1 MALMEVKSINSLK
14 QIKAAL
20 QSQASGM
27 EFAAKNL
34 DREPKPSEI
43 MEYARV
49 RAQLEQVQEQI
60 KAHEEGA
67 VLLSPGEGAP
77 GVIVQPRGEGSSP
90 EQSWGFR
97 PAAAVKPS
105 APVSAS
111 SVADLNRFGTEMQSY
126 MRGGIQA
133 LSTPIHVGTGA
144 GVESV
149 GVTIPTTILNALAA
163 YGNVDSFA
171 LAGAR
176 QIGTEDTNPLT
187 LPVISSGA
195 ATSTFAEGA
204 SAVDSQPFNL
214 DSFTFGGTKYS
225 RLVKASEEALMNSA
239 IDLSGTITDEL
250 ANGVASTFTAAITTA
265 LLTALTGNAN
275 VLVAEGS
282 NDIYKT
288 LGSLLHAI
296 PTRFAGPTNKWMLSR
311 ATLAKV
317 KDLRADGSGVPLFDP
332 VSGQIFARDVILND
346 SLSGGQVVY
355 GEWSAGA
362 YVRKTPF
369 RIQRLVEAF
378 ASTGEI
384 GFKATQWLDSK
395 FLASLAGV
403 TNQPLFYT
411 VLA

>member
-1 MALMEVKSINSLK
+1 MNINVVKAQKHELKTKTTAILNTAIAAKRGLNKTEQEQHDNNVAAIDALNK
-14 QIKAAL
+14 QIDL
-20 QSQASGM
+20 
-27 EFAAKNL
+27 
-34 DREPKPSEI
+34 
-43 MEYARV
+43 
-49 RAQLEQVQEQI
+49 
-60 KAHEEGA
+60 HEEGA
-67 VLLSPGEGAP
+67 VLGDPDTMSGPSPYGRVMASAEP
-77 GVIVQPRGEGSSP
+77 
-90 EQSWGFR
+90 SWGLR
-97 PAAAVKPS
+97 PAASVKPS
-105 APVSAS
+105 ASVSAS
-111 SVADLNRFGTEMQSY
+111 VDLNRFGTEMQAY

-149 GVTIPTTILNALAA
+149 GVTIPTSILNALAA

-187 LPVISSGA
+187 LPVVSSGA
-195 ATSTFAEGA
+195 TASTFAEGA

-214 DSFTFGGTKYS
+214 DSFTFGGVKYS

-239 IDLSGTITDEL
+239 IDLSGTIVDEL
-250 ANGVASTFTAAITTA
+250 ANGVASTFTAATTAA
-265 LLTALTGNAN
+265 LLTALTGNSN

-296 PTRFAGPTNKWMLSR
+296 PTRFVGPSNKWMLSR

-317 KDLRADGSGVPLFDP
+317 KDVRAEGSGVPLFDP
-332 VSGQIFARDVILND
+332 VANQIFGRDIVLND
-346 SLSGGQVVY
+346 SLSGGQVIH

-411 VLA
+411 VLS

>member
-1 MALMEVKSINSLK
+1 MFQNINSVKAQKHELK
-14 QIKAAL
+14 TKLAAMLDTAIAANRGLNKAEEKQYDEDFAKLKAFDTQIELHAA
-20 QSQASGM
+20 
-27 EFAAKNL
+27 N
-34 DREPKPSEI
+34 KPWGDAPVVTPFGLRLSE
-43 MEYARV
+43 
-49 RAQLEQVQEQI
+49 
-60 KAHEEGA
+60 
-67 VLLSPGEGAP
+67 
-77 GVIVQPRGEGSSP
+77 SS
-90 EQSWGFR
+90 ESSWGFQ
-97 PAAAVKPS
+97 PAAAKPS
-105 APVSAS
+105 QVSAS
-111 SVADLNRFGTEMQSY
+111 VDLNRFGSEMQAF

-149 GVTIPTTILNALAA
+149 GVTVPSSVLSALAA

-176 QIGTEDTNPLT
+176 QIASDDTNPLT

-204 SAVDSQPFNL
+204 SAVDSQPFGL

-265 LLTALTGNAN
+265 MLTALTGNAST
-275 VLVAEGS
+275 LVAQGS
-282 NDIYKT
+282 SDFYST

-296 PTRFAGPTNKWMLSR
+296 PSRFAGVGNKWMLSR

-317 KDLRADGSGVPLFDP
+317 KDSRATGSGVPLFDP
-332 VSGQIFARDVILND
+332 VSNQIFGRDIVLND

-355 GEWSAGA
+355 GDWNAGA

-369 RIQRLVEAF
+369 RIQRLIEAF
-378 ASTGEI
+378 TSTGEI
-384 GFKATQWLDSK
+384 GVKATQWLDSK

-403 TNQPLFYT
+403 TNQPLHYT
-411 VLA
+411 VLTLS

>member
-1 MALMEVKSINSLK
+1 MHPNINVMKAQKHELKTKATVILNAAIAAGSGMNKAEQEQYDGHVAQIQTLGK
-14 QIKAAL
+14 QIEL
-20 QSQASGM
+20 H
-27 EFAAKNL
+27 
-34 DREPKPSEI
+34 
-43 MEYARV
+43 
-49 RAQLEQVQEQI
+49 AQN
-60 KAHEEGA
+60 A
-67 VLLSPGEGAP
+67 VLLAPGETAP
-77 GVIVQPRGEGSSP
+77 GVIVQPYGGGSPSP
-90 EQSWGFR
+90 EQQPWGFR
-97 PAAAVKPS
+97 PAASVKPS
-105 APVSAS
+105 VPVSAS
-111 SVADLNRFGTEMQSY
+111 VDLNRFGSEMQAF

-149 GVTIPTTILNALAA
+149 GVTIPTSILNALAA

-176 QIGTEDTNPLT
+176 QFGTEDTNPLT
-187 LPVISSGA
+187 LPVVSSGA

-265 LLTALTGNAN
+265 MLAALTGNAN

-296 PTRFAGPTNKWMLSR
+296 PTRFVGPSNKWMLSR

-317 KDLRADGSGVPLFDP
+317 KDVRADGSGVPLFDP
-332 VSGQIFARDVILND
+332 VANQIFGRDIVLND

-369 RIQRLVEAF
+369 RLQRLVEAF

-411 VLA
+411 VIS

>member
-1 MALMEVKSINSLK
+1 MITNINVVKAQKHELQTKTAAILNAAIAAGRGMNKTEQEQYDNNIATLETLNK
-14 QIKAAL
+14 QIECHA
-20 QSQASGM
+20 
-27 EFAAKNL
+27 
-34 DREPKPSEI
+34 
-43 MEYARV
+43 
-49 RAQLEQVQEQI
+49 
-60 KAHEEGA
+60 EGA
-67 VLLSPGEGAP
+67 VWGEPGDRSEVRVTPYGRVAA
-77 GVIVQPRGEGSSP
+77 P
-90 EQSWGFR
+90 EQPWGLR
-97 PAAAVKPS
+97 PSASVKSS
-105 APVSAS
+105 APVATP
-111 SVADLNRFGTEMQSY
+111 VDLNRFASEMQSY

-149 GVTIPTTILNALAA
+149 GVTIPTSILTALAA

-176 QIGTEDTNPLT
+176 QIATDDTNPLT
-187 LPVISSGA
+187 LPVVSSGA
-195 ATSTFAEGA
+195 VASTFAEGA

-265 LLTALTGNAN
+265 MLTALTGNAN
-275 VLVAEGS
+275 VLVAQGE
-282 NDIYKT
+282 NDFYTT

-296 PTRFAGPTNKWMLSR
+296 PTRFAGPSNKWMLSR
-311 ATLAKV
+311 TTLAKV
-317 KDLRADGSGVPLFDP
+317 KDLRADGSGTPLFDP
-332 VSGQIFARDVILND
+332 VSGQIFGRDVILND

-378 ASTGEI
+378 SSTGEI

-411 VLA
+411 VLS

>member
-1 MALMEVKSINSLK
+1 MASALTYMRNIRAEIEKHRDAASKIVDGASAKGKDLSG
-14 QIKAAL
+14 AAL
-20 QSQASGM
+20 ADYNHHADQLKSLNKDYDGWL
-27 EFAAKNL
+27 AKAESTADSPFN
-34 DREPKPSEI
+34 PGGSTSE
-43 MEYARV
+43 
-49 RAQLEQVQEQI
+49 
-60 KAHEEGA
+60 G
-67 VLLSPGEGAP
+67 
-77 GVIVQPRGEGSSP
+77 QP
-90 EQSWGFR
+90 QWGFQ
-97 PAAAVKPS
+97 PAAGMKTPAAV
-105 APVSAS
+105 AV
-111 SVADLNRFGTEMQSY
+111 DLNRFSSEMQSY

-149 GVTIPTTILNALAA
+149 GVTIPTSILTALAA
-163 YGNVDSFA
+163 YNNVDSFA

-176 QIGTEDTNPLT
+176 QIGTDDTNPMT
-187 LPVISSGA
+187 LPVVSSGA
-195 ATSTFAEGA
+195 AASTFAEGA
-204 SAVDSQPFNL
+204 SSVDSQPFNL

-225 RLVKASEEALMNSA
+225 RLVIASEESLMNSA

-250 ANGVASTFTAAITTA
+250 ANGVASTFTAAITAA
-265 LLTALTGNAN
+265 LLTALTGNTN

-296 PTRFAGPTNKWMLSR
+296 PTRFAGPSNKWMLSR

-317 KDLRADGSGVPLFDP
+317 KDIRATGSGVPLFDP
-332 VSGQIFARDVILND
+332 VANQIFGRDIVLND

-369 RIQRLVEAF
+369 RVQRLVEAY
-378 ASTGEI
+378 ASTGSV